1 MDVNVRDLRYFVA
14 VAEELSFTRAATDRL
29 FVSQPALSKQIRR
42 LETSLGT
49 ALFDRDQ
56 RAVTLTAA
64 GSALLP
70 RARQIVA
77 DWDGARQAVADAA
90 AGQRAVLRVGF
101 QTSIGRGLL
110 PGVTAAMEE
119 LLPGWTLT
127 FRQVSWADPTVGLAA
142 GDADVAIA
150 WLPLPP
156 GDGFAWK
163 VLTAE
168 DRWVALAAGH
178 RLAGRDV
185 VPFAELSDEPFIA
198 LPAGAGALR
207 DFWLAADHRSRPAR
221 VAAEASSA
229 EESLEAVTSGLGV
242 VLLAAGNAQIY
253 QRDGI
258 VFRPVSGLS
267 PSELAVVWRAGD
279 QRKAVRVFVDACCIC
294 TARDPAAETDGA
306 GMAGAAGSEP
316 GGAD

>member
-42 LETSLGT
+42 LEASLGT
-49 ALFDRDQ
+49 ALFQRDQ

-77 DWDGARQAVADAA
+77 DWDGAQQAVADAA
-90 AGQRAVLRVGF
+90 AAQQAVLRVGF
-101 QTSIGRGLL
+101 QTSIGRGLIS
-110 PGVTAAMEE
+110 GVTAAMEE
-119 LLPGWTLT
+119 MLPGWKLM
-127 FRQVSWADPTVGLAA
+127 FRQVSWADPTVGLAD
-142 GDADVAIA
+142 GNADVAIA

-156 GDGFAWK
+156 GGGFTSK

-168 DRWVALAAGH
+168 DRWVALPAGH
-178 RLAGRDV
+178 RLAAHEV
-185 VPFAELSDEPFIA
+185 VPFAELSGEPFIA
-198 LPAGAGALR
+198 LPAGAGVAR
-207 DFWLAADHRSRPAR
+207 DFWLATSQRSAPAQ
-221 VAAEASSA
+221 VAAEAASA
-229 EESLEAVTSGLGV
+229 EETLEAVTSGLGV

-258 VFRPVSGLS
+258 VFRPVSGLP
-267 PSELAVVWRAGD
+267 PSELAVVWRSGD

-294 TARDPAAETDGA
+294 TAA
-306 GMAGAAGSEP
+306 
-316 GGAD
+316 

>member
-42 LETSLGT
+42 LEASLRT
-49 ALFDRDQ
+49 ALFQRDQ

-70 RARQIVA
+70 RARQIIA
-77 DWDGARQAVADAA
+77 DWDGAQQAVADAA
-90 AGQRAVLRVGF
+90 AAQQAVLRVGF
-101 QTSIGRGLL
+101 QTSIGRGLIS
-110 PGVTAAMEE
+110 GVTAAMEE
-119 LLPGWTLT
+119 MLPGWKLM
-127 FRQVSWADPTVGLAA
+127 FRQVSWADPTVGLVD
-142 GDADVAIA
+142 GNADVAIA

-156 GDGFAWK
+156 GGAFTSK

-168 DRWVALAAGH
+168 DRWVALPAGH
-178 RLAGRDV
+178 RLAAHEV
-185 VPFAELSDEPFIA
+185 VPFAELSGEPFIA
-198 LPAGAGALR
+198 LPAGAGVAR
-207 DFWLAADHRSRPAR
+207 DFWLATSQRSAPAQ
-221 VAAEASSA
+221 VAAEAASA
-229 EESLEAVTSGLGV
+229 EETLEAVTSGLGV

-258 VFRPVSGLS
+258 VFRPVSGLP
-267 PSELAVVWRAGD
+267 PSELAVVWRSGD

-294 TARDPAAETDGA
+294 TAA
-306 GMAGAAGSEP
+306 
-316 GGAD
+316 